1 MRRITVVLLVAT
13 MVAALTALPAAAG
26 VDHNPNLGEAA
37 DLTCENGLESDVL
50 LTIGRVGRTPSGV
63 SGVATAVHVLAGPGG
78 PIVQTHLDVP
88 GSGLDRNTTWCEWF
102 DPELGIW
109 LGGEILLRGD
119 LR

>member
-1 MRRITVVLLVAT
+1 
-13 MVAALTALPAAAG
+13 
-26 VDHNPNLGEAA
+26 
-37 DLTCENGLESDVL
+37 
-50 LTIGRVGRTPSGV
+50 
-63 SGVATAVHVLAGPGG
+63 
-78 PIVQTHLDVP
+78 VQTHLDVP